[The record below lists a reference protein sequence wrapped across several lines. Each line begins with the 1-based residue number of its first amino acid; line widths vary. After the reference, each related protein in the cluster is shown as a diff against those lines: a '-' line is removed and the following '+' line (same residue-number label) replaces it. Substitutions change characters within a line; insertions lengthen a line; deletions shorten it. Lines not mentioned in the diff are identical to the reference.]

1 MKSKLDAR
9 TVAALATLPDGK
21 PEEFYWDD
29 QLDRFGLRL
38 RRAASDRVL
47 RSWIVQY
54 RRAGASRRMTIG
66 SADVLSAE
74 QARTAARKVLAKVD
88 LGEDPASHRSERRD
102 KDKLSFRAVAAEYL
116 EAKRSELRP
125 TTFRA
130 SKAYLTGPYFRPL
143 HGMPIDRISRRDV
156 AAQIVAIARE
166 NGKPAAGQ
174 ARSKLSAFFT
184 WAMKMGLVDANSVIG
199 TAQPKA
205 APPRDRVLS
214 DQELAAIW
222 KACDV
227 TDDLSRIVRLLIL
240 LPCRR
245 QEVGGMAFSELDL
258 DAGTWTIP
266 AERAKNERAITLPL
280 TDAALAI
287 VHTVPRRSGRDQ
299 LFGSH
304 HERGFSSWDRG
315 KKSLD
320 KKTGIIE
327 PWNIHDLRRTIATRL
342 ADLGTAP
349 HVIEQILN
357 HQSGHKAGVA
367 GIYNR
372 SSYEREV
379 KQALAMW
386 SDHVRSLVD
395 GGERKVLNFAP
406 PVAS

>member
-1 MKSKLDAR
+1 
-9 TVAALATLPDGK
+9 
-21 PEEFYWDD
+21 
-29 QLDRFGLRL
+29 
-38 RRAASDRVL
+38 
-47 RSWIVQY
+47 
-54 RRAGASRRMTIG
+54 
-66 SADVLSAE
+66 
-74 QARTAARKVLAKVD
+74 
-88 LGEDPASHRSERRD
+88 
-102 KDKLSFRAVAAEYL
+102 
-116 EAKRSELRP
+116 
-125 TTFRA
+125 
-130 SKAYLTGPYFRPL
+130 
-143 HGMPIDRISRRDV
+143 MPIDRISRRDV

-184 WAMKMGLVDANSVIG
+184 WAMKMGLVDANPVIG

-214 DQELAAIW
+214 DQELAAIL
-222 KACDV
+222 KACDEDE
-227 TDDLSRIVRLLIL
+227 TDDLSRIMRLLIL

-245 QEVGGMAFSELDL
+245 QEVGGMAWSELDL
-258 DAGTWTIP
+258 DVGTWTIP

-280 TDAALAI
+280 TDAALVI
-287 VHTVPRRSGRDQ
+287 IRSVPRRAGRDQ

-320 KKTGIIE
+320 KKTGIAE
-327 PWNIHDLRRTIATRL
+327 PWKIHDVRRTIATRL

-372 SSYEREV
+372 SSYEPEV

-386 SDHVRSLVD
+386 SDHVRSLAD
-395 GGERKVLNFAP
+395 GGERKVLHFAP